1 MPDDGE
7 PGTRDVH
14 QTVLGGEHVLIRR
27 ARPEDVALYQDFL
40 AGVSADDDVRVATRG
55 EMPGIGS
62 VGSQNASLGADV

>member
-40 AGVSADDDVRVATRG
+40 AGVSADEASAPLQAQVRAMARRST
-55 EMPGIGS
+55 
-62 VGSQNASLGADV
+62 